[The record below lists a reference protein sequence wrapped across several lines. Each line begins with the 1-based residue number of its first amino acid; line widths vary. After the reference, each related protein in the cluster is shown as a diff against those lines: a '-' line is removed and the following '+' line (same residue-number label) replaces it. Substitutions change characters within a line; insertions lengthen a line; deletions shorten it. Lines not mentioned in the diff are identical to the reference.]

1 MPAMDARS
9 FAHLVRGDA
18 SAPSEAYAAMVR
30 DRSVARTG
38 RALVAGSHKLIAVDG
53 REPELYD
60 LVADPVEAR
69 NLASRQPRLLED
81 MTARL
86 RRRQAVEEVDP
97 F

>member
-1 MPAMDARS
+1 
-9 FAHLVRGDA
+9 
-18 SAPSEAYAAMVR
+18 MVH

-38 RALVAGSHKLIAVDG
+38 RALVAGRHKLIAVDG

-60 LVADPVEAR
+60 LVADPAEDR
-69 NLASRQPRLLED
+69 NLASRQPRLLDD

-86 RRRQAVEEVDP
+86 RRRQALDAVDP